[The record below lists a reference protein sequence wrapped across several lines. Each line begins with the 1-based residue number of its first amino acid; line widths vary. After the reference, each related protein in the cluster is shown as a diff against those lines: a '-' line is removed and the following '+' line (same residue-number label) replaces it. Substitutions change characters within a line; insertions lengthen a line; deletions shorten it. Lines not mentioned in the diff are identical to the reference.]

1 MPKQERGVIPRIV
14 NKARS
19 YAEADDWDVMQH
31 IRMTPDERRRVAK
44 ELKRRFYGDDCPD
57 VRDAIRK

>member
-1 MPKQERGVIPRIV
+1 MIPRVV
-14 NKARS
+14 NKAHS
-19 YAEADDWDVMQH
+19 FAEADEWDVMQH

-44 ELKRRFYGDDCPD
+44 ELRRRFYGDDCPD

>member
-1 MPKQERGVIPRIV
+1 MLPRVV

-19 YAEADDWDVMQH
+19 FAEADEWDVMQH

-44 ELKRRFYGDDCPD
+44 ELKRRFYGDDPPD
-57 VRDAIRK
+57 VRDVTRR